1 MMNKNR
7 LHEAALDFEVDIVAL
22 GPFRADDITRG
33 VCRHLRNRRYSP
45 LTEFRLISN
54 RRVDVAAMDRKGRFI
69 VVEVKSSVRDFQA
82 DNKWPDYLPHC
93 DRFYFAVAGGFPAE
107 ILPDDVGI
115 LVADAYDAAILR
127 DAPEV
132 KMNAARRR
140 TQIVRFA
147 QTAADRLHRVNDPQ
161 L

>member
-1 MMNKNR
+1 MNE
-7 LHEAALDFEVDIVAL
+7 LEYGYGVEAVTP

-45 LTEFRLISN
+45 VTEFKLTSN

-69 VVEVKSSVRDFQA
+69 IVEVKSSVRDFQA

-93 DRFYFAVAGGFPAE
+93 DRFYFAVANGFPVE
-107 ILPDDVGI
+107 LLPDECGI
-115 LVADAYDAAILR
+115 LIADAYDAAILR
-127 DAPEV
+127 DAVEQ

-147 QTAADRLHRVNDPQ
+147 QTAADRLHRVNDPA